1 MADTTTTNFGLV
13 KPEVGA
19 SADTWGTKLNSDLDS
34 IDTLLGGAAPL
45 KIDTANNRVGI
56 NNATPASALDV
67 TGDVA
72 ISDKIVHSG
81 DTNTAIRFPAADTV
95 TVETNGAERVRID
108 SSGNMGI
115 GTTATTSGNKL
126 NVEAQSGQTPTVRLF
141 NYGNTAPITS
151 YSARVGLELI
161 SYQSASG
168 SPYIKTSAL
177 IANSDGTVPSEMQF
191 WTKTNGQSSPAERLR
206 IDSSGNVGIGTT
218 SPTNKLTV
226 AGSIDTSGANTGFL
240 AAGGAAATPTHSFV
254 SDPDTGMFRGTTNML
269 NFATGGVEQLR
280 LNASGAIGIQGGNY
294 GTSGQVLTS
303 QGSGAAPVW
312 GDVNTGAWTF
322 SAVVNPTTSISS
334 ITFTGIPADATE
346 IVVQH
351 FYMSGPSGSGGLYA
365 RIGSSAGA
373 ITSGYGSVLT
383 RLTPTAAGSVVSNA
397 FFRLTFDE
405 SPWAGSLYLAKAPS
419 LYLSGYDMWLGRSQ
433 NALVSGVLAYQ
444 GQGSHYINT
453 NLTIDRIIVA
463 TVSGQNFN
471 STLGGVRIG
480 WK

>member
-240 AAGGAAATPTHSFV
+240 AAGGAAATPTHSFS

-312 GDVNTGAWTF
+312 GTSYPTQVWVNFDGTGTVAIRG
-322 SAVVNPTTSISS
+322 SGNVSS
-334 ITFTGIPADATE
+334 ITDNGAGDYYVNFATALTDVNFEFNATTGIAPAT
-346 IVVQH
+346 
-351 FYMSGPSGSGGLYA
+351 GSTYGMFVLEALG
-365 RIGSSAGA
+365 AGN
-373 ITSGYGSVLT
+373 
-383 RLTPTAAGSVVSNA
+383 TPTKLTNRCSVWTLKYNGGNADSASVGVAA
-397 FFRLTFDE
+397 
-405 SPWAGSLYLAKAPS
+405 
-419 LYLSGYDMWLGRSQ
+419 
-433 NALVSGVLAYQ
+433 
-444 GQGSHYINT
+444 
-453 NLTIDRIIVA
+453 
-463 TVSGQNFN
+463 
-471 STLGGVRIG
+471 VR
-480 WK
+480 